1 LGVGTTKFLIV
12 SNGLRD
18 HLGHYFETSVS
29 VAEAARRLGL
39 HPVLATHVECPLALL
54 PNWLESHALFR
65 IDHWGRAPAPRE
77 ASAAPEPMGLR
88 RACLQGWRWCRR
100 MAWLADRSAYFLLP
114 PAFYDLKRLVAY
126 CCRPRVLKPECRAR
140 VSAKVRAWALRRQ
153 FGNDA
158 AIVAQARDW
167 PELSQNIAAPS
178 SRKATLDLLRG
189 VVAAGFTQEL
199 ENALVFQRDL
209 EHTLSAAGVGCGD
222 HVWLGTAHA
231 REILAVRQVV
241 ERWGLERSPTFHL
254 EFRHPLFDRVAV
266 DGEPI
271 ESENTRIQRLFFS
284 LGADRGASE
293 KIKLY
298 TDAEELSRDYESVA
312 GLPFGVLPL
321 PFRAEL
327 ISGGPR
333 KPGTPLRVA
342 YLGQARD
349 EKGFPWL
356 PGLVQRLAD
365 DYIRPRRAS
374 FLIQS
379 NVSQPEFNPQSV
391 QALRQL
397 RSIASEGVELLTPD
411 APLPP
416 ADYYRLVSQ
425 ADLVLLPY
433 LSERYRA
440 CTSGVLAEALAKG
453 VPAVVPAGTWMAHQ
467 LPPGGGETFETFE
480 SFVTGVRRILD
491 DYDSYRVRTEA
502 HRPSWLK
509 RHTPEA
515 LVAHVLEHGN

>member
-1 LGVGTTKFLIV
+1 MQRKFLIV

-39 HPVLATHVECPLALL
+39 HPVLAAHVECRADLL

-65 IDHWGRAPAPRE
+65 TDHWGRTLPPRQAETAPQP
-77 ASAAPEPMGLR
+77 AALR
-88 RACLQGWRWCRR
+88 RACRR
-100 MAWLADRSAYFLLP
+100 TVWLADRGAFFFLP

-126 CCRPRVLKPECRAR
+126 CCLPRIVDPSCRAR
-140 VSAKVRAWALRRQ
+140 AATAFRKLALRRRY
-153 FGNDA
+153 GDDA
-158 AIVAQARDW
+158 AVVELARSW
-167 PELSQNIAAPS
+167 PEIAQNIADPLAGQ
-178 SRKATLDLLRG
+178 ATLELLRP
-189 VVAAGFTQEL
+189 VSAAGFVQEL
-199 ENALVFQRDL
+199 ENALIFRQDL
-209 EHTLSAAGVGCGD
+209 ERCLSVAAVGRGD
-222 HVWLGTAHA
+222 HVLLGTAHA
-231 REILAVRQVV
+231 REVLAVRQIVD
-241 ERWGLERSPTFHL
+241 RWGPERSPTFHL
-254 EFRHPLFDRVAV
+254 EFRHPLVDRAA
-266 DGEPI
+266 DGEPM
-271 ESENTRIQRLFFS
+271 ESANTRIQRLFFS
-284 LGADRGASE
+284 LPAAWGTSE

-298 TDAEELSRDYESVA
+298 TDAEELSSDYESLV

-327 ISGGPR
+327 ISAGPR
-333 KPGTPLRVA
+333 RPGAPLKVA

-356 PGLVQRLAD
+356 PSLVQRLAD
-365 DYIRPRRAS
+365 EYIRPRRAS

-391 QALRQL
+391 KALERL
-397 RSIASEGVELLTPD
+397 RAISSEGVELLTPE

-433 LSERYRA
+433 LSQRYRA

-453 VPAVVPAGTWMAHQ
+453 VPAVVPADTWMAHQ
-467 LPPGGGETFETFE
+467 LPRGGGETFETFE
-480 SFVTGVRRILD
+480 SFVSGVRRILD
-491 DYDSYRVRTEA
+491 NYDSYRAQTEA

-515 LVAHVLEHGN
+515 LVARVLANGN